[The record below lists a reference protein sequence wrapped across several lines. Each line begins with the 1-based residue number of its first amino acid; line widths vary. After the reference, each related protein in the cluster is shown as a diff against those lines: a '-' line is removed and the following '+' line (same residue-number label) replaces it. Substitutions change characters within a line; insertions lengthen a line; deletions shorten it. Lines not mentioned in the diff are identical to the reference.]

1 MATLED
7 IRDQIVNSGII
18 LNKRRHHRLVDAMKL
33 VSSAIDRGSHI
44 FEVAVSSKADVEDL
58 RKIKAS
64 FPEAVVGAGSLSQIE
79 LMKDS
84 LYAGADFFVSPHS
97 DAAMIN
103 FAKEKSVFYVPGGA
117 SPNELWQLAQSNP
130 DMQNWYTGKNIAAYQ
145 LEDLK
150 DDEYTALKPSQ
161 KLQNGFQFVEYIGK
175 ENFEQDNASESMPL
189 STGGFE
195 VGTSAAKFIT
205 HGKSRCLR
213 DLP

>member
-44 FEVAVSSKADVEDL
+44 FEVAVYSKADVEDL

-150 DDEYTALKPSQ
+150 SELPQLNLLLTVKADAFEICLEKSDKLKRSGALA
-161 KLQNGFQFVEYIGK
+161 VRI
-175 ENFEQDNASESMPL
+175 
-189 STGGFE
+189 
-195 VGTSAAKFIT
+195 
-205 HGKSRCLR
+205 
-213 DLP
+213 DLA